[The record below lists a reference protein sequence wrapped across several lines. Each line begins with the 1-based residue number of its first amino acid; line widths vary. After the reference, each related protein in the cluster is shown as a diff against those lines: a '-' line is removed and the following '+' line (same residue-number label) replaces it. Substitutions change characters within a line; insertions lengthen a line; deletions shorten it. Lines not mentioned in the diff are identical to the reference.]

1 MREIELQDM
10 RSNSVRIEIDSP
22 SMQAVHPQTLKIDDD
37 FKSIKLK
44 EQIKIFAICFFSYAL
59 LHVYREFWSMSKN
72 ALEIE
77 DNNMDSELLSQF
89 DTVYLFTYSL
99 CTFIGGVAGDV
110 INVRILIA
118 ASF

>member
-1 MREIELQDM
+1 
-10 RSNSVRIEIDSP
+10 
-22 SMQAVHPQTLKIDDD
+22 
-37 FKSIKLK
+37 
-44 EQIKIFAICFFSYAL
+44 
-59 LHVYREFWSMSKN
+59 MSKN